1 MRLTAFVA
9 FTVLH
14 LVLSAIAGF
23 FGISITLAVFDAE
36 GPAAAA
42 SVVALMGWFLFFPIA
57 PLSGVVD
64 IAALSAGGKVALF
77 LTNSL
82 VWGALAATI
91 WSWYQRR
98 RERARG
104 AREAAAV
111 GRRGA
116 V

>member
-9 FTVLH
+9 FTVFH
-14 LVLSAIAGF
+14 LVLCALAGF
-23 FGISITLAVFDAE
+23 FGITITLAVFDAE
-36 GPAAAA
+36 GPVVAA
-42 SVVALMGWFLFFPIA
+42 SVVALMEWFLFFPIV
-57 PLSGVVD
+57 PLSAVVD
-64 IAALSAGGKVALF
+64 IEVLSAGAKVALF
-77 LTNSL
+77 LANSL